1 MWVEFDH
8 FSKLLGCCFP
18 GYWCC
23 SGVKQDKQTIKS
35 EEKLGTKHNPQKDQ
49 WTAERE
55 KKKKIPLLQFVVLYC
70 VTDHLYALNLIR
82 RAEYIS

>member
-23 SGVKQDKQTIKS
+23 SSVKQDKQTIKS
-35 EEKLGTKHNPQKDQ
+35 
-49 WTAERE
+49 
-55 KKKKIPLLQFVVLYC
+55 
-70 VTDHLYALNLIR
+70 
-82 RAEYIS
+82 

>member
-55 KKKKIPLLQFVVLYC
+55 RKKKDSSSPICGSLLCNRPPVRFESDQK
-70 VTDHLYALNLIR
+70 
-82 RAEYIS
+82 S

>member
-8 FSKLLGCCFP
+8 FSKLLSCCFP

-35 EEKLGTKHNPQKDQ
+35 KDKLQKTQEGQQKHCRPH
-49 WTAERE
+49 TAQQTTCMSN
-55 KKKKIPLLQFVVLYC
+55 LFV
-70 VTDHLYALNLIR
+70 NI
-82 RAEYIS
+82 

>member
-18 GYWCC
+18 GHWRC

-35 EEKLGTKHNPQKDQ
+35 KDTGNKNNKMWSTEILQTMHNAQHRHHTGSCFQ
-49 WTAERE
+49 
-55 KKKKIPLLQFVVLYC
+55 I
-70 VTDHLYALNLIR
+70 
-82 RAEYIS
+82 

>member
-35 EEKLGTKHNPQKDQ
+35 EEKLGTKHNPQKD
-49 WTAERE
+49 
-55 KKKKIPLLQFVVLYC
+55 
-70 VTDHLYALNLIR
+70 
-82 RAEYIS
+82 